1 MGHSIPMRKIILSII
16 ILILIILAFGCS
28 QSNKENLSQ
37 QQIASQENS
46 IQKDSEPVALVI
58 TKELPS
64 PKEQPPIPSNTDK
77 NLPAEN
83 KLFSKLTELK
93 DKLSYPREQTYF
105 IGDLV
110 VTNREHIINN
120 TKFVIKG
127 NIFVNGT
134 GRLIVRD
141 SELVFNQD
149 YNQQFRV
156 YIQDNAMLDFENV
169 KLTTNGKWFNFLYN
183 NNPQIKFKNVHG
195 EDCCL
200 PWHGSSDNSRF
211 DIKESTVGLTLS
223 QNVKIDAVD
232 SSLFFELVMT
242 NSTGTFNLP
251 KGHVDD
257 YTLKIPN
264 NENNLM
270 QIAVK
275 NSEFTDWGTTL
286 DKYTDITFIDSKM
299 TIGINAGSD
308 WSRSESQNAYVKV
321 SGLKTKTYDDFSLDF
336 DTNKLHLI
344 NTFTRDWYPQAFNN
358 ATIEISD
365 SDLAD
370 LQNYGGTSRA
380 IVRNS
385 NAMIAIAREN
395 VTYYFYDSVINQDAI
410 AHDNAN
416 IYLYNTKVNGKLI
429 EDGNGKVWVDG
440 KRWID
445 DN

>member
-1 MGHSIPMRKIILSII
+1 MKKITQLIIVLLSVIMLTSCSSIP
-16 ILILIILAFGCS
+16 
-28 QSNKENLSQ
+28 
-37 QQIASQENS
+37 QENIS
-46 IQKDSEPVALVI
+46 QKQVYVQEKSLQKDSEPEPIVV

-64 PKEQPPIPSNTDK
+64 PKEQTPIPSNTDK

-83 KLFSKLTELK
+83 NLLSKLTELK
-93 DKLSYPREQTYF
+93 DNLLYPREQTYF
-105 IGDLV
+105 TGDLI

-134 GRLIVRD
+134 GKLIVKD

-149 YNQQFRV
+149 FNQQFRV

-169 KLTTNGKWFNFLYN
+169 KLTTDGKWFNFQYN

-195 EDCCL
+195 EGCCS
-200 PWHGSSDNSRF
+200 PWHGSSDNVKF

-223 QNVKIDAVD
+223 QNVKVDAVE

-242 NSTGTFNLP
+242 NTSGTFNLP

-257 YTLKIPN
+257 YSLKIPN

-270 QIAVK
+270 QIDVK

-286 DKYTDITFIDSKM
+286 DKYTNITFVDSKM

-308 WSRSESQNAYVKV
+308 WERKESQNAYVKV
-321 SGLKTKTYDDFSLDF
+321 SGLKTKTYPDFSLDF
-336 DTNKLHLI
+336 DTNKLRLI

-395 VTYYFYDSVINQDAI
+395 VTYYFYDSIINQDVI

-416 IYLYNTKVNGKLI
+416 IYLYNTKVKGRILEN
-429 EDGNGKVWVDG
+429 GNGKVWVDG
-440 KRWID
+440 KRLEK
-445 DN
+445 